1 MKGGGGGQKPNL
13 RPFCILL
20 TVSPPYWYSPL
31 LSTVCVA
38 HLLRHRI
45 KDDVVEMRQLLE
57 QKGIKC
63 WMDID
68 NMKSDIYD
76 SMAEGVQGKFSSL
89 DNGIDCLLPTLSSN
103 DTPII
108 QSKSCMVY

>member
-1 MKGGGGGQKPNL
+1 M
-13 RPFCILL
+13 
-20 TVSPPYWYSPL
+20 
-31 LSTVCVA
+31 CVA
-38 HLLRHRI
+38 HLLRRRI

-108 QSKSCMVY
+108 RSKSCRVY